1 MLKRDDELSDESH
14 APPKEYRGTYG
25 RSIEDPEGFWAD
37 QARRLEWYREWDRVL
52 DWEPPFARWFPGG
65 RLNASHLCLDR
76 HLSSWRRNKVAIYW
90 EGEPGD
96 TRVLSYAE
104 LHRDVNHYASVLR
117 RLGVGKGDAVA
128 LYLPMVPELPA
139 FMLACARLGAVHSV
153 VFSGFSAQALADRI
167 DDLDVKVLV
176 TADGG
181 YRRGKVLP
189 LKRIADEAAALAP
202 GLRRV
207 VVVRRAGNDVAMQA
221 PRDAWLHELVADAER
236 YVEPEQVE
244 STHPLFALY
253 TSGTTGKPKGII
265 HNTGGYL
272 VYTYSTFDWAFP
284 LRDESVYWCT
294 ADIGWVTGHTAITYG
309 PLMHGATTVMYE
321 GAPDFP
327 ELDRWWEIIEKYGVN
342 VLYTSPTAIRMFMGH
357 GEDWLRRHDLSSL
370 ELLGTVG
377 EPINP
382 EAWKWYHEE
391 VGGGRCPIVDTWW
404 QTETGSFMISGSPG
418 IAAAPGKPGSAG
430 FPMPGVDAVILGE
443 TGEELS
449 AGEKGMLA
457 IRRPWPGIMAG
468 IHGDPE
474 RYRKTYWERFPGFYN
489 AGDYAI
495 RDEDGYF
502 WLLGRSDEVLKVA
515 GHRLGTLEL
524 ENAAV
529 EHEAVS
535 EAAVVGRPD
544 PVKGDVV
551 VLFATLME
559 DYAPSEELKKEIREH
574 MRQAVGAFA
583 VPEQVFFAPNLPK
596 TRSGKIMRRVLA
608 AVASGRPIGDVTTLE
623 NEASV
628 HEVEQAVE
636 ALKGTV

>member
-1 MLKRDDELSDESH
+1 MPEKAH
-14 APPKEYRGTYG
+14 VPPPEYEAMYR
-25 RSIEDPEGFWAD
+25 RSIEDPDRFWAD
-37 QARRLEWYREWDRVL
+37 EARRLDWYRGWDKVL
-52 DWEPPFARWFPGG
+52 DWDPPFARWFPGG
-65 RLNASHLCLDR
+65 RLNASHLCVDR
-76 HLSSWRRNKVAIYW
+76 HMRSWRRNKVAIYW

-96 TRVLSYAE
+96 TRAVSYAE
-104 LHRDVNHYASVLR
+104 LYRDVNRYASVLR
-117 RLGVGKGDAVA
+117 GLGVGKGDAVA

-153 VFSGFSAQALADRI
+153 VFSGFSGQALADRI
-167 DDLDVKVLV
+167 NDLDVKVLV

-189 LKRIADEAAALAP
+189 LKGIADEAAALAP
-202 GLRRV
+202 GLRHV
-207 VVVRRAGNDVAMQA
+207 VVVRRAGNDVAMQP
-221 PRDAWLHELVADAER
+221 PRDAWLHELASGAER

-244 STHPLFALY
+244 ATHPLFALY

-265 HNTGGYL
+265 HSTGGYL
-272 VYTYSTFDWAFP
+272 VFTHSTFGWAFP
-284 LRDESVYWCT
+284 LKEESVYWCT

-309 PLMHGATTVMYE
+309 PLMHGATMVMYE

-327 ELDRWWEIIEKYGVN
+327 ELDRWWAIIEKYGVN

-357 GEDWLRRHDLSSL
+357 HEDWLRKHDLSSL

-391 VGGGRCPIVDTWW
+391 VGGGRCAIVDTWW

-418 IAAAPGKPGSAG
+418 IAAAPEKPGSAG
-430 FPMPGVDAVILGE
+430 FPLPGIDAVVLGE
-443 TGEELS
+443 TGEELP

-474 RYRKTYWERFPGFYN
+474 RYRTTYWERFPGFYN

-502 WLLGRSDEVLKVA
+502 WLLGRADEVLKVA

-529 EHEAVS
+529 EHVAVS
-535 EAAVVGRPD
+535 EAAAVGKPD
-544 PVKGDVV
+544 PVKGEVV
-551 VLFATLME
+551 VLFVTLTE
-559 DYAPSEELKKEIREH
+559 DYAPSEELKKEIRDH

-583 VPEQVFFAPNLPK
+583 VPEQVFFAPDLPK
-596 TRSGKIMRRVLA
+596 TRSGKIMRRVLG
-608 AVASGRPIGDVTTLE
+608 AVASGRPIGDITTLE
-623 NEASV
+623 DEASV
-628 HEVEQAVE
+628 HEIEQAFE
-636 ALKGTV
+636 ALKGAV

>member
-1 MLKRDDELSDESH
+1 MPDEPH
-14 APPKEYRGTYG
+14 APPQQYEAMYR

-37 QARRLEWYREWDRVL
+37 EARRLDWYQEWARVL

-65 RLNASHLCLDR
+65 RLNASYLCVDR
-76 HLSSWRRNKVAIYW
+76 HVRSWRRNKVAIYW

-96 TRVLSYAE
+96 TRAISYAE
-104 LHRDVNHYASVLR
+104 LSRDVNRFASVLR
-117 RLGVGKGDAVA
+117 GLGVGKGDAVA

-139 FMLACARLGAVHSV
+139 FMLACARLGALHTV
-153 VFSGFSAQALADRI
+153 VFSGFSGQALADRI
-167 DDLDVKVLV
+167 NDLNVKVLV

-189 LKRIADEAAALAP
+189 LKQIADDAAALSP
-202 GLRRV
+202 GLQRV
-207 VVVRRAGNDVAMQA
+207 VVLRRAGNDVTMHPQ
-221 PRDAWLHELVADAER
+221 RDSWLHELVVGAEAH
-236 YVEPEQVE
+236 VEPEQVE
-244 STHPLFALY
+244 ATHPLFALY

-272 VYTYSTFDWAFP
+272 VYTHSTFGWAFP
-284 LRDESVYWCT
+284 LKDESVYWCT

-309 PLMHGATTVMYE
+309 PLMHGATMVIYE

-327 ELDRWWEIIEKYGVN
+327 ELDRWWSIIEKYGVN

-357 GEDWLRRHDLSSL
+357 HEDWLRKHDLSSL

-418 IAAAPGKPGSAG
+418 IGSVPEKPGSAG
-430 FPMPGVDAVILGE
+430 FPMPGVDAVVLGE
-443 TGEELS
+443 GGEELP
-449 AGEKGMLA
+449 AGQKGMLA
-457 IRRPWPGIMAG
+457 IRGPWPGIMAG
-468 IHGDPE
+468 IHGEPE
-474 RYRKTYWERFPGFYN
+474 RYKKTYWERFPGFYY

-502 WLLGRSDEVLKVA
+502 WLLGRADEVLKVA

-535 EAAVVGRPD
+535 EAAAVARPD

-551 VLFATLME
+551 VLFVTLTE
-559 DYAPSEELKKEIREH
+559 DYAPSEELKKEIRDH

-583 VPEQVFFAPNLPK
+583 VPEEVLFAPHLPK

-608 AVASGRPIGDVTTLE
+608 AVASGRPIGDITTLE
-623 NEASV
+623 DEASV
-628 HEVEQAVE
+628 HEIEAAFE
-636 ALKGTV
+636 ALKGAR